1 MTQITVIDA
10 YLVSLSKTIRSELHD
25 RLAADGEV
33 KGGDW
38 VLEEGMVAPIHLLYP
53 GGQFDRSW
61 CEEVVEIRSDGG
73 KPLFSWGFDPI
84 TGR

>member
-1 MTQITVIDA
+1 MGGPALSRAGAASHVA
-10 YLVSLSKTIRSELHD
+10 LVSHV
-25 RLAADGEV
+25 DGGQPQYGKV
-33 KGGDW
+33 QSGDW

-61 CEEVVEIRSDGG
+61 CGEVVEIASDGG